1 MIKKARISL
10 LTLSLVM
17 PMAAQ
22 KKAAAKKAAPKA
34 AAKAAPVAEPS
45 AAVTA
50 ATPADTEE
58 QAIDK
63 ATASKYG
70 VSEELIESL
79 KRKRVLSD
87 KDFQKKKEGGFITG
101 LPLLNSDPNTGFGYG
116 ARLYYFYN
124 GEKEDPLFRRT
135 PYRHQV
141 YAQFFQTTFGYQY
154 HELNWDAPYILNS
167 LFRIRSAIV
176 FEKNIWANY
185 FGTGARTMGAVSD
198 GYFASI
204 GQPGIYEKYSDY
216 NDSLRKINN
225 GTTNSAFNRYS
236 FERPAIVAFLE
247 RDFFGGIVRPQFGIH
262 FGKYNIRDLEG
273 SRVQADGGEATS
285 GKTLLGIENQAGLV
299 RGYDGGWHNLV
310 RLGVAIDTRDFEPDP
325 NKGQMFEAI
334 VETSNLAYG
343 SQFNFTRYTLSEK
356 VFYSPFEKLA
366 DLVIAGRVA
375 YTQAVGDVPFYS
387 LDQFSSTE
395 RVYQGGLG
403 GLRSLRGYKAS
414 RFMATN
420 MALANLELRW
430 TMFDFTVAGQR
441 FAPIFVPFF
450 DIGSAFDQP
459 KDISTSVW
467 RYAYGAGLRIA
478 WNQATIIMVDYAMS
492 REDSNLFINFNH
504 IF

>member
-1 MIKKARISL
+1 MIRNAILSL
-10 LTLSLVM
+10 LALILAM
-17 PMAAQ
+17 PLAAQ
-22 KKAAAKKAAPKA
+22 KKAAAKKAAKAPAPAVAAPAQPATAAPAKAEEPAIDA
-34 AAKAAPVAEPS
+34 AAVK
-45 AAVTA
+45 
-50 ATPADTEE
+50 
-58 QAIDK
+58 
-63 ATASKYG
+63 KYG
-70 VSEELIESL
+70 VSEELVESL
-79 KRKRVLSD
+79 KRKRVLND
-87 KDFQKKKEGGFITG
+87 KDFEKKKEGGFVTG

-124 GEKEDPLFRRT
+124 GEKQDPLFRRT

-154 HELNWDAPYILNS
+154 HELNWDSPYILNS
-167 LFRIRSAIV
+167 LFRVRSAIV

-204 GQPGIYEKYSDY
+204 GQPGMYEKYSDY
-216 NDSLRKINN
+216 NNDLRKVTN
-225 GTTNSAFNRYS
+225 GTTNSGFNRYS
-236 FERPAIVAFLE
+236 FERPAAVAFFE
-247 RDFFGGIVRPQFGIH
+247 RDFFGGIVRPQFGVHI
-262 FGKYNIRDLEG
+262 GKYNIRDLEG
-273 SRVQADGGEATS
+273 SKVQADGGEAVS
-285 GKTLLGIENQAGLV
+285 NKTLLGLENQAGLV
-299 RGYDGGWHNLV
+299 RGYDGGWHNLARV
-310 RLGVAIDTRDFEPDP
+310 GLTIDTRDFEPDP

-334 VETSNLAYG
+334 VETSNKGFG
-343 SQFNFTRYTLSEK
+343 SQFNFTRYTVSQR
-356 VFYSPFEKLA
+356 VFYSPFEKLV
-366 DLVIAGRVA
+366 DLVIAGRAV

-395 RVYQGGLG
+395 RIYQGALG

-459 KDISTSVW
+459 KDISTSIW
-467 RYAYGAGLRIA
+467 RYSYGAGLRIA

-492 REDSNLFINFNH
+492 KEDSNLFINFNH

>member
-1 MIKKARISL
+1 MIRNVIFSL
-10 LTLSLVM
+10 LALSLVL
-17 PMAAQ
+17 PVAAQ

-34 AAKAAPVAEPS
+34 AAKEAPAPVQPAAPAAAAPANAEEHS
-45 AAVTA
+45 IDTA
-50 ATPADTEE
+50 AAN
-58 QAIDK
+58 
-63 ATASKYG
+63 KYG
-70 VSEELIESL
+70 VSEELVESL
-79 KRKRVLSD
+79 KRKRVLND
-87 KDFQKKKEGGFITG
+87 KDFEKKKEGGFVTG
-101 LPLLNSDPNTGFGYG
+101 LPLVNSDPNTGFGYG

-124 GEKEDPLFRRT
+124 GEKQDPLFRRT

-154 HELNWDAPYILNS
+154 HELNWDSPYIMNS
-167 LFRIRSAIV
+167 LFRVRSALV

-185 FGTGARTMGAVSD
+185 FGTGARTMGAL
-198 GYFASI
+198 GYGSTT
-204 GQPGIYEKYSDY
+204 YEKYSDY
-216 NDSLRKINN
+216 NDYLRQVDASGK
-225 GTTNSAFNRYS
+225 TNSAFNRYS
-236 FERPAIVAFLE
+236 FERPAAVAFFE
-247 RDFFGGIVRPQFGIH
+247 RDFFGGIVRPQVGVHI
-262 FGKYNIRDLEG
+262 GKYNIRDLEG
-273 SRVQADGGEATS
+273 TKVQANGGEGTS
-285 GKTLLGIENQAGLV
+285 NQTLLGIENQAGLV

-310 RLGVAIDTRDFEPDP
+310 RFGIAIDTRDYEPDP

-334 VETSNLAYG
+334 VETSNKAYG
-343 SQFNFTRYTLSEK
+343 SQFNFTRYTVSEK
-356 VFYSPFEKLA
+356 FFYSPFEKLV
-366 DLVIAGRVA
+366 DLVIAGRAA

-387 LDQFSSTE
+387 LDQFTSTE
-395 RVYQGGLG
+395 RIYQGGLG

-467 RYAYGAGLRIA
+467 RYAYGAGIRIA

-492 REDSNLFINFNH
+492 KEDSNMFINFSH